1 MLHHLAANLN
11 QIAKKRNSMEQL
23 DAFERADWNCNQ
35 GLKTLPPPLKTM
47 YNDR

>member
-23 DAFERADWNCNQ
+23 DAFERADLELQ
-35 GLKTLPPPLKTM
+35 SRTLKTLVITIKN
-47 YNDR
+47 YVQ